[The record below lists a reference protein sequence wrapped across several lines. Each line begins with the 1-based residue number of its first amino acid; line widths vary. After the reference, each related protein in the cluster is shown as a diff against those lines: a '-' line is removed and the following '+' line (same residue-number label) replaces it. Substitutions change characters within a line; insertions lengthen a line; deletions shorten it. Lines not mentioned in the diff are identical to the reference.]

1 MGTLTEEIFS
11 RKVGRSVR
19 AGEIVVAPVDY
30 AMSHD
35 NTTPL
40 AIESFRKMDRE
51 LWDPDRV
58 IIAFDHM
65 VPAPTTAAAELHR
78 KIRAFIEEQGIRNVF
93 QEGICHQVM
102 VERGFVLPGGLVVG
116 ADSHSCTYGALGCFG
131 TGMGSTDV
139 AVIFATGRSW
149 FRIPETI
156 RVTLHGQLQHG
167 VFAKDACLALARELD
182 VDGATYMAIEYGG
195 EAVQA
200 MDISE
205 RMTLSNMSIE
215 MGAKAGLV
223 EPDAVTLE
231 YVTPRAREAFE
242 PVYPDRPV
250 YAREI
255 ELDVSDLGPQ
265 VASPHEVSNVGP
277 VEEVE
282 GTPLD
287 QVFIGTCTNGRL
299 EDLAIAAHLLEGR
312 TVHPNT
318 RLIVTPASRDV
329 YLQALKR
336 GYIRVLME
344 AGAQITNAGCGP
356 CIGRHQGVLAAGE
369 RALTT
374 QNRNFRGRMGD
385 PTSELYLGSP
395 ATAAASAIEGRIAD
409 PRKYSRQSSVVSS
422 PPIHRAGQSVL
433 AGPDG
438 GINQT
443 AGRRDS

>member
-11 RKVGRSVR
+11 RKVGRPVR

-30 AMSHD
+30 VMSHD

-40 AIESFRKMDRE
+40 AIESFRQLERP
-51 LWDPDRV
+51 LWDPDRI

-78 KIRAFIEEQGIRNVF
+78 IIRTFIAEQGIRHVF
-93 QEGICHQVM
+93 QEGISHQVL
-102 VERGFVLPGGLVVG
+102 VERGFILPGGLVVG

-149 FRIPETI
+149 FRIPETV
-156 RVTLHGQLQHG
+156 RVSLHGRLQHG
-167 VFAKDACLALARELD
+167 VYAKDICLALARRLD
-182 VDGATYMAIEYGG
+182 VDGATYLAIEYGG
-195 EAVQA
+195 EAVEG
-200 MDISE
+200 MEISE

-223 EPDAVTLE
+223 EPDERTLTYLE
-231 YVTPRAREAFE
+231 TRAREAFE
-242 PVYPDRPV
+242 PVYPERPS
-250 YAREI
+250 YARLVEM
-255 ELDVSDLGPQ
+255 DVSDLGPQ
-265 VASPHEVSNVGP
+265 VACPNEVSNVTP
-277 VEEVE
+277 VSEVE

-299 EDLAIAAHLLEGR
+299 DDLAIAAQLIKGH

-318 RLIVTPASRDV
+318 RLVVTPASREV
-329 YLQALKR
+329 YIEALKR
-336 GYIRVLME
+336 GYIQILVE
-344 AGAQITNAGCGP
+344 AGAQVTNAGCGP
-356 CIGRHQGVLAAGE
+356 CIGRHQGVLASRE

-374 QNRNFRGRMGD
+374 QNRNFRGRMGH

-395 ATAAASAIEGRIAD
+395 ATAAASAIAGHIAD
-409 PRKYSRQSSVVSS
+409 PRKYLSTK
-422 PPIHRAGQSVL
+422 
-433 AGPDG
+433 D
-438 GINQT
+438 
-443 AGRRDS
+443 

>member
-1 MGTLTEEIFS
+1 MGTLTEELFS
-11 RKVGRSVR
+11 RRLGRRVR

-40 AIESFRKMDRE
+40 AIESLRKLGRPLWDRE
-51 LWDPDRV
+51 RV

-65 VPAPTTAAAELHR
+65 VPAPTTAAAELHK
-78 KIRAFIEEQGIRNVF
+78 KIRAFIAEEGIQHVF

-102 VERGFVLPGGLVVG
+102 VERGFVMPGGLVVG

-149 FRIPETI
+149 FRIPETMRI
-156 RVTLHGQLQHG
+156 TLHGAARHG
-167 VFAKDACLALARELD
+167 VFAKDICLALARELD

-195 EAVQA
+195 EAVTS
-200 MDISE
+200 MDIPE

-223 EPDAVTLE
+223 EPDETTAA
-231 YVTPRAREAFE
+231 YVAPRARESWE
-242 PVYPDRPV
+242 PVLPDRPE
-250 YAREI
+250 YARVI
-255 ELDVSDLGPQ
+255 EMDVSDLEPQ
-265 VASPHEVSNVGP
+265 VARPHEVSNVGS
-277 VEEVE
+277 VAEVE

-287 QVFIGTCTNGRL
+287 QVFIGTCTNGRV
-299 EDLAIAAHLLEGR
+299 EDLAIAAQVLQGR
-312 TVHPNT
+312 TVHPST

-329 YLQALKR
+329 YLEALRR
-336 GYIRVLME
+336 GYIGTLME

-385 PTSELYLGSP
+385 ATSELYLGSP
-395 ATAAASAIEGRIAD
+395 ATAAASALEGRITD
-409 PRKYSRQSSVVSS
+409 PRPYLAGQPVSS
-422 PPIHRAGQSVL
+422 
-433 AGPDG
+433 
-438 GINQT
+438 T
-443 AGRRDS
+443 